1 MDISGNIIAWSDID
15 LTGNLNVGG
24 AISGNINAS
33 NIDLSGNLNVG
44 GAMDISGNIIA
55 WSDIDLTGNLN
66 VGGAISG
73 NINASNIDLS
83 GNLNVHGAMDIS
95 GNINAWSDIDLS
107 GNLNVG
113 GAMDISGNIIAWSD
127 IDLTGNLNVGGAIS
141 GNINASNIDLS
152 GNLNVHGAMD
162 ISGNINAWSDIDL
175 SGNLNVH
182 GAIDISGNTTFS
194 GVNTFN
200 NEVIIA
206 KGNLVLG
213 AETLPFST
221 YYQDGGTLIASTSL
235 NYYGPTG
242 NIGYAMNNSFLPPLI
257 GPTGQ
262 QQPPTVYQQYIGQD
276 LSSNSTSTYAR
287 IISGVCTIYETAKNT
302 TFFNPVSLPTGST
315 TVTQPD
321 GDNSTN
327 IATTE
332 FVTTAVT
339 NGSSSSL
346 LAYGYY
352 LYSPG
357 SIIDG
362 FNCNITSIS
371 PTEAY
376 ITINPSFPRLYTQI
390 IPLCTVMYGPQ
401 SSLTKVTIQGLQ
413 GGEPAPTE
421 GIGPSIT
428 VYGPPEFSFVIFG
441 Y

>member
-15 LTGNLNVGG
+15 L
-24 AISGNINAS
+24 
-33 NIDLSGNLNVG
+33 SGNLNVG
-44 GAMDISGNIIA
+44 GITNVEGLNALYLNSVRGIFIQPTTPGENIGYFDTNGYLSA
-55 WSDIDLTGNLN
+55 Q
-66 VGGAISG
+66 
-73 NINASNIDLS
+73 NAYIYQD
-83 GNLNVHGAMDIS
+83 
-95 GNINAWSDIDLS
+95 
-107 GNLNVG
+107 
-113 GAMDISGNIIAWSD
+113 
-127 IDLTGNLNVGGAIS
+127 
-141 GNINASNIDLS
+141 
-152 GNLNVHGAMD
+152 LNVHGAMD